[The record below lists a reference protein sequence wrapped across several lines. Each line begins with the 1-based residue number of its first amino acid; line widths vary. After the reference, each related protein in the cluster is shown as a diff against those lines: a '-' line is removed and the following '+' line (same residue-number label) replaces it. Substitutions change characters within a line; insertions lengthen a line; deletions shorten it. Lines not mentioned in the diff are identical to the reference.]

1 MSTSVSQRPGRYSQ
15 LYYLY
20 SQMVRRDI
28 ERRYKSTIGGML
40 WAIIQPVMMIGIYT
54 VVFGLIFQPRWPSV
68 ASPWDYVL
76 ILFLGKIPYLFITES
91 FASAASSMRSHSNL
105 VKKAVFPLAILPGV
119 SLGSAAYHA
128 MIALAV
134 WVVFYI
140 CIKGAL
146 PFAVV
151 LLPLV
156 WLPLVMITLGLCWF
170 LSALGAYFRDTDQ
183 IVGTFNIALMFLS
196 PIFYP
201 MTSVPPVLRQV
212 MQFNPLSYA
221 IESSRALL
229 LWPEKLDLVH
239 YPLHLTIAA
248 VVMTLGFLF
257 FRRMRSGF
265 ADAI

>member
-1 MSTSVSQRPGRYSQ
+1 MRGGLSQEITRYSQ

-28 ERRYKSTIGGML
+28 ERRYKATAGGLL

-68 ASPWDYVL
+68 ASSWDYVL
-76 ILFLGKIPYLFITES
+76 ILFLGKIPYLFLTES
-91 FASAASSMRSHSNL
+91 FASAASSMRSHANL

-128 MIALAV
+128 MIALLV
-134 WVVFYI
+134 WVVFHI
-140 CIKGAL
+140 FIKGEI
-146 PFAVV
+146 PFSVV
-151 LLPLV
+151 LLPLI
-156 WLPLVMITLGLCWF
+156 WLPLMMVTLGVSWF
-170 LSALGAYFRDTDQ
+170 LAALGAYFRDTDQ
-183 IVGTFNIALMFLS
+183 VVGTFNVALMFLS

-201 MTSVPPVLRQV
+201 MASVPPVLRQV
-212 MQFNPLSYA
+212 MELNPLSYA

-229 LWPEKLDLVH
+229 LWPDKLDLIH
-239 YPLHLTIAA
+239 YPLHLFIAA